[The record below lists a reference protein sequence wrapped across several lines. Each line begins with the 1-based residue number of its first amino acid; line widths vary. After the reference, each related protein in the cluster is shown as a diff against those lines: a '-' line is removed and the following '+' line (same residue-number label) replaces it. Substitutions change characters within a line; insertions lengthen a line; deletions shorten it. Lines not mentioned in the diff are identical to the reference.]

1 MNVRVSRVVAVVIV
15 GLGLAVIGRTIAAG
29 VGGGVGL
36 LLGGILV
43 LAGCARLYLSRR

>member
-1 MNVRVSRVVAVVIV
+1 MNVNVSRVVAIVIV
-15 GLGLAVIGRTIAAG
+15 GLGIAVIGRTIAEG
-29 VGGGVGL
+29 IGGGVGL